1 MTASRDRRGGHN
13 GGSAAPPPRLARWL
27 IERIAPE
34 QHREFVLGD
43 LAEEHAELCSTRGPL
58 RARLACW
65 RQVLRC
71 LAQRLR
77 ESPPRRRGRAR
88 RPGEPMPAIALQ
100 DLRLAVRSHLRR
112 PGLAAA
118 IVAILALAIGS
129 VTAIFSAIDA
139 VILRPLPF
147 PRPVE
152 LVAVFDQQLD
162 EGDYPASF
170 PEFVDWRASG
180 ELAHLAAIARV
191 RVTLTGTGDAES
203 LAAYRT
209 SAELFPML
217 GVEPVHGR
225 LFDFEEEAG
234 VGPDVVLV
242 SWSSWQ
248 RRFGGDP
255 SIVGRS
261 LTLDGVPRTVI
272 GILPE
277 GFEDV
282 YPAAGRA
289 ALRRELWLPLELDEE
304 GAPRSLHFLSLI
316 GRLHPGRTLEQTAA
330 AMGTVA
336 QRLRDEGVSRHGIAL
351 ESLEDRL
358 ARDQRPRLL
367 ILAAA
372 VGCVLLAACANV
384 AGLLLARSAE
394 RAGEV
399 AVRRALGAGSVRLL
413 IQLLLEG
420 LVLTIAALPLGV
432 ALAVITVALLRG
444 ELPAYSMAVGGRA
457 LAFTAALGVA
467 TTLLFASV
475 PALHAARGGRSASRS
490 ASLTAGRDRLARAPR
505 QRLRSA
511 LVVGEIALSLVLLV
525 AAGLFGRS
533 LHELLRTEV
542 GFETGQSAAFD
553 LELPRSSEPEAI
565 RSFYRD
571 VLAEVAAIPGIET
584 AGLTSELPL
593 DGGGTSGA
601 VPIEGR
607 DDPPESVPVAEKRII
622 SPGYFSALR
631 IPLLA
636 GRTPSADDV
645 DGRLPVVVVSES
657 FARRTFEGESPLGR
671 RLAFSWG
678 IDGWQEIVGVVG
690 DVKHYTLDEQPEPTV
705 YIAFEQRP
713 AHSLTLV
720 ARTTLPLETV
730 YGVVRER
737 IAAIDPTVPV
747 ARPRNLEEV
756 VATTVDD
763 RRLLL
768 ALVGSFASIA
778 LVLAATG
785 LYGLASYSTRLRTPE
800 IGLRL
805 ALGASPGAA
814 FRLVVTQG
822 VQLIALG
829 LILGLIGAWS
839 AARLIAST
847 LYQVSPFDPTTL
859 IAVCAILAVVG
870 VAACWA
876 PARRAVRVD
885 PAVALRNE

>member
-1 MTASRDRRGGHN
+1 MTAARDRRSEHN

-43 LAEEHAELCSTRGPL
+43 LTEEHAELCSTRGPL

-71 LAQRLR
+71 LGQRLR
-77 ESPPRRRGRAR
+77 ESPPRRRGRPR

-100 DLRLAVRSHLRR
+100 DLRLAVRTHLRR

-129 VTAIFSAIDA
+129 ITAIFSAIDA

-147 PRPVE
+147 PRPAE

-162 EGDYPASF
+162 EEDYPASF
-170 PEFVDWRASG
+170 PEFLDWRASG
-180 ELAHLAAIARV
+180 ELAHLAAIARI

-225 LFDFEEEAG
+225 LFDSEEEAG
-234 VGPDVVLV
+234 AGPDVVLV

-304 GAPRSLHFLSLI
+304 GAPRGLHFLSLI

-351 ESLEDRL
+351 ESLQDRL
-358 ARDQRPRLL
+358 AREQRPRLL

-399 AVRRALGAGSVRLL
+399 AVRRALGAGSARLL

-467 TTLLFASV
+467 TTLLFATM
-475 PALHAARGGRSASRS
+475 PALHAARGGRS

-542 GFETGQSAAFD
+542 GFETGQAAAFD
-553 LELPRSSEPEAI
+553 LELPRGRSELEAI

-593 DGGGTSGA
+593 DGGGTNGG

-607 DDPPESVPVAEKRII
+607 DDPPESIPVAEKRIV

-645 DGRLPVVVVSES
+645 DGRPSVVVVSES
-657 FARRTFEGESPLGR
+657 FARRYFEGESPLGR
-671 RLAFSWG
+671 RLAFSWE

-690 DVKHYTLDEQPEPTV
+690 DVKHYTLDEEPEPTV

-747 ARPRNLEEV
+747 ARPRNLQEV

-768 ALVGSFASIA
+768 ALVGSFAAIA

-814 FRLVVTQG
+814 FRLVVAQG

-839 AARLIAST
+839 ATRLIAST

-859 IAVCAILAVVG
+859 IGVCSTLAAVGL
-870 VAACWA
+870 AACWA

-885 PAVALRNE
+885 PAVALRDE